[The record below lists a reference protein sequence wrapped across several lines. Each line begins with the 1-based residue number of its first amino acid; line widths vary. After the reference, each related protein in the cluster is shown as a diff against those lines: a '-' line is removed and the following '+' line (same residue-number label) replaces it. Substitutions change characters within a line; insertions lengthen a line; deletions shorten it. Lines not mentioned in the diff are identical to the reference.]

1 MSATLTWKREDIV
14 YCRCSDMRSVHSH
27 CPCGMCNGS
36 AVSRSTEYRHWE
48 IATKCA
54 SNLAFTS
61 TASPS
66 SSLVIPE
73 MPMCIPNVVSD
84 DKTMS
89 GDELEA
95 CSSEIATVAN
105 SNQSSPSTTATDCG
119 DVETMLEAEDFCAG
133 GIECTLQ
140 NEDGSFPIDNV
151 ERMQGTVVDHKV
163 KCIIREAVLGAMKIQ
178 SEFSSSRA
186 HFLRVLNYG
195 RDLFCKGD
203 PNIIKYWPKT
213 WQDCISLLSGEG
225 YTEAIQYWICLNRE
239 HPCCYDITN
248 SPEELCK
255 FEHKPKVTSGGPRN
269 IALIG
274 HWDGWQ
280 PFSTSCKHSCGA
292 IEVSIATMKK
302 SDRCSTEEVY
312 VSGFVPSYLLPNK
325 CPISL
330 DPFLEILVKELE
342 DLFVNELKD
351 GRLPTSVTKRL
362 GFWKAEELQKFC
374 YPASEYVLGG
384 ILPDDEYHVWI
395 LIVRITEMI
404 FQIGRSGW
412 SDDDIQLLK
421 QLILRH
427 NTLTEEVE
435 GLKSCVVTLHNLIHY
450 PEEIKRFSSPD
461 NYWCYTFERAVHGY
475 VVRSSNNRNMELS
488 FSNSEC
494 LREFLKFHS
503 GNVQS
508 SMKLNTSFFPGY
520 VHAST
525 ISEAVTM
532 AKHRDVAYQS
542 ILVGGKKYTSL
553 STHEVTEVFRVLKKQ
568 QLKHFTLAVI
578 QAPSIYMSQHG
589 FGGTLYRVG
598 EHVLVS
604 DDAGELSVAKIDA
617 ILAVNI
623 EEEYHLLLKGE
634 EYAQSVTETGDSRIH
649 TSSENPFVESTSSM
663 IFFPCKS
670 IVRKVML
677 FPDPDHLHDP
687 YMYVV
692 IDHQRPFI
700 PLNKEAV
707 IVPHFPEAGDMVCVR
722 GTIGNEVYFAHIQS
736 VNKNSNTCQ
745 VYFYGNDPGHPSISA
760 SKYKRLKLQETVHW
774 SSILGTAKGQFI
786 GHYWVA

>member
-1 MSATLTWKREDIV
+1 
-14 YCRCSDMRSVHSH
+14 
-27 CPCGMCNGS
+27 
-36 AVSRSTEYRHWE
+36 
-48 IATKCA
+48 
-54 SNLAFTS
+54 
-61 TASPS
+61 
-66 SSLVIPE
+66 
-73 MPMCIPNVVSD
+73 
-84 DKTMS
+84 
-89 GDELEA
+89 
-95 CSSEIATVAN
+95 
-105 SNQSSPSTTATDCG
+105 
-119 DVETMLEAEDFCAG
+119 
-133 GIECTLQ
+133 
-140 NEDGSFPIDNV
+140 
-151 ERMQGTVVDHKV
+151 
-163 KCIIREAVLGAMKIQ
+163 
-178 SEFSSSRA
+178 
-186 HFLRVLNYG
+186 
-195 RDLFCKGD
+195 
-203 PNIIKYWPKT
+203 
-213 WQDCISLLSGEG
+213 
-225 YTEAIQYWICLNRE
+225 
-239 HPCCYDITN
+239 
-248 SPEELCK
+248 
-255 FEHKPKVTSGGPRN
+255 
-269 IALIG
+269 
-274 HWDGWQ
+274 
-280 PFSTSCKHSCGA
+280 
-292 IEVSIATMKK
+292 
-302 SDRCSTEEVY
+302 
-312 VSGFVPSYLLPNK
+312 
-325 CPISL
+325 
-330 DPFLEILVKELE
+330 
-342 DLFVNELKD
+342 
-351 GRLPTSVTKRL
+351 
-362 GFWKAEELQKFC
+362 
-374 YPASEYVLGG
+374 
-384 ILPDDEYHVWI
+384 
-395 LIVRITEMI
+395 
-404 FQIGRSGW
+404 
-412 SDDDIQLLK
+412 
-421 QLILRH
+421 
-427 NTLTEEVE
+427 

-589 FGGTLYRVG
+589 LGGTLYRVG

>member
-1 MSATLTWKREDIV
+1 MMAHWKERDHWLSNEVLFARNETWDGERFKELSWFWNPEAR
-14 YCRCSDMRSVHSH
+14 
-27 CPCGMCNGS
+27 
-36 AVSRSTEYRHWE
+36 W
-48 IATKCA
+48 
-54 SNLAFTS
+54 
-61 TASPS
+61 
-66 SSLVIPE
+66 VIPAL
-73 MPMCIPNVVSD
+73 CPNCKQVVGSQSI
-84 DKTMS
+84 K
-89 GDELEA
+89 DEL
-95 CSSEIATVAN
+95 
-105 SNQSSPSTTATDCG
+105 G
-119 DVETMLEAEDFCAG
+119 L
-133 GIECTLQ
+133 
-140 NEDGSFPIDNV
+140 
-151 ERMQGTVVDHKV
+151 
-163 KCIIREAVLGAMKIQ
+163 
-178 SEFSSSRA
+178 
-186 HFLRVLNYG
+186 
-195 RDLFCKGD
+195 
-203 PNIIKYWPKT
+203 
-213 WQDCISLLSGEG
+213 
-225 YTEAIQYWICLNRE
+225 
-239 HPCCYDITN
+239 
-248 SPEELCK
+248 SPETHIEEHYECSISIQCPNCYLR

-342 DLFVNELKD
+342 DLFVNGAQGSESTHYYYGNYRYHSRYPSDERDLNMFVQTMKDIECEDRPTVHATMARESGFTGLSILHRLYAAYGFNILKDLTFDAMHDVTLNIIHHHLLRYLEAGILSRNEIDVRLAAIPWTSELKD